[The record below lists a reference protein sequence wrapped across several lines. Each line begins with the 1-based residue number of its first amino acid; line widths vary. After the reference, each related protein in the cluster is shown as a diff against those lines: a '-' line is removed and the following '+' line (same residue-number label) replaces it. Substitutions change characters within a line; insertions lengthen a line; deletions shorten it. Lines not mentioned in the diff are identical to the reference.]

1 MVRELKN
8 KLFILYLLASAV
20 LILLPLAHILYSVF
34 AYGLPVLID
43 RGLEFLTSA
52 LPAPNRPGG
61 GIFPALFGTFLMVSL
76 SSLFGVPLA
85 ILAGTFIAE
94 YPKSVISNLAR
105 TLMLIMLEFPTIL
118 VGLFVMII
126 LVIPMGTFSALAG
139 SIALA
144 IVMLPYVTTYT
155 EQAMRSV
162 PENFKEGAYALG
174 LRKFRVVFS
183 VTMKMAKRGI
193 LTGLLI
199 GTAKVAGETAP
210 LIFTA
215 GITWRTTGGIN
226 EPTGAIPIWIYYL
239 IQQPYANYH
248 EIAWGAALI
257 LMLIFLAI
265 FLPVR
270 LMMVRT

>member
-1 MVRELKN
+1 MLRELKD
-8 KLFILYLLASAV
+8 KIFILYLLASAV
-20 LILLPLAHILYSVF
+20 LILLPLAHVLYSVF

-52 LPAPNRPGG
+52 LLAPNRPG

-85 ILAGTFIAE
+85 ILAGIFIAE
-94 YPKSVISNLAR
+94 YPRSVISNLAR
-105 TLMLIMLEFPTIL
+105 PLMLIMLEFPTIL

-174 LRKFRVVFS
+174 LKRARVVFS

-193 LTGLLI
+193 LTGMLI
-199 GTAKVAGETAP
+199 GIAKVAGETAP

-215 GITWRTTGGIN
+215 SVTWRAAGGIN

>member
-1 MVRELKN
+1 MLRELKN
-8 KLFILYLLASAV
+8 KIFILYLLASAV
-20 LILLPLAHILYSVF
+20 LIFLPLAHILYSVF

-61 GIFPALFGTFLMVSL
+61 IFPALFGTFLMVSL

-85 ILAGTFIAE
+85 ILAGIFIAE
-94 YPKSVISNLAR
+94 YPRSVISNLAR
-105 TLMLIMLEFPTIL
+105 PLMLIMLEFPTIL

-174 LRKFRVVFS
+174 LKRARVVFS
-183 VTMKMAKRGI
+183 VTMKMAKKGI
-193 LTGLLI
+193 LTGMLI
-199 GTAKVAGETAP
+199 GIAKVAGETAP

-215 GITWRTTGGIN
+215 GVTWRATGGIN

-265 FLPVR
+265 SLPVR